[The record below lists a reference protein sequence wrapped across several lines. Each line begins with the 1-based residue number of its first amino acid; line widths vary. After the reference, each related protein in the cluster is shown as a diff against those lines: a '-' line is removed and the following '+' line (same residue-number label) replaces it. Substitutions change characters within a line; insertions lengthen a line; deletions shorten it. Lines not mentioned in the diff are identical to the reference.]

1 MQHCFCCASAV
12 AGRCCCWVL
21 NQQYSNTPQSEVWQ
35 LGSIIRD
42 EDKNKRDS
50 LAADADDVSLAVQ
63 M

>member
-1 MQHCFCCASAV
+1 M
-12 AGRCCCWVL
+12 L

-50 LAADADDVSLAVQ
+50 LAADADDVSLAV
-63 M
+63 